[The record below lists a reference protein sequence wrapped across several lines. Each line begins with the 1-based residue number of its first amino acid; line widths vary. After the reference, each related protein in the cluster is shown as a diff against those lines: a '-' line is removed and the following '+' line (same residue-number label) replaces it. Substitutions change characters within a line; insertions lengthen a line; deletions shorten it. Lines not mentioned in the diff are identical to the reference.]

1 MAYNLKNIVGYA
13 PDAAAAA
20 WSLANANSQS
30 ESDSYMGP
38 AYSQSQTT
46 ADNIIKYFRDNPLP
60 ARAADESTGDAQ
72 TSAEATRE
80 ALVFAMREA
89 GYNPSNTIDQNGDPS
104 MLWINRF
111 RSGGYPLTLSSD
123 GQWFAPYGRPTN
135 PGAMVNT
142 AGSGLGFG
150 DYIPAII
157 ALAATAGMGGY
168 LPGTE
173 SLVGAGAAG
182 AGAAGAGD
190 AILPGALQGT
200 GGLAG
205 VAAGG
210 AEAAAAT
217 SLTSSLPSISSLAQK
232 AAVNAALQY
241 AQTGTVDVGKLA
253 TSLVTGAV
261 GSAVGGVVG
270 SGIDNKLLSAIA
282 SGAASGAT
290 SAALSGGDIT
300 QGALTSALA
309 SGAGYTTQSGG
320 GTPTPDTPTATAT
333 AGGNG
338 AFVGG
343 YEDMTTVPT
352 TPTNVAGNVVDTAYG
367 VNPRPGAS
375 GDPYQGLN
383 YSEADIEALNNGTY
397 SGPEQQPVNAFPD
410 TQPINYGMTPTSTPA
425 GGLTPTGGG
434 VGLTQTAPSGAAIT
448 GGIAGGVSTPSVG
461 GIEGSGT
468 SVFDTF
474 LDKLSTNPI
483 QTAIKAA
490 QVVSGI
496 ASGVNAMNA
505 PISPTDAQKMADPFA
520 SSRQQYIDKLNAL
533 MSNPSLVMSQPGY
546 QFALQQ
552 GMQGLNRN
560 LSKSGMSTST
570 PGFPG
575 TPASGAAGIAQ
586 QTYGQNFALK
596 SYNDYVT
603 QLSGLAGATQ
613 RPSAGSDAYMGAQ
626 KAASDAANSGWK
638 SIDQAVG
645 GLSTLF
651 GKSPQAGSTVPTPPV
666 GGGAAA
672 GGTTVGGGNFSP
684 ASWNNPNW
692 FLNPA
697 PSGYVDTPTY
707 DYTDPGTDINYS
719 DYSMYGP

>member
-1 MAYNLKNIVGYA
+1 MAFDLKKIPGYA
-13 PDAAAAA
+13 FNPDQAA
-20 WSLANANSQS
+20 WNLAHPNSDPEV
-30 ESDSYMGP
+30 ESYHGP
-38 AYSQSQTT
+38 AYSQSSLT
-46 ADNIIKYFRDNPLP
+46 ADNIIKYFKDNPLP
-60 ARAADESTGDAQ
+60 ARGADESTGDAQ

-80 ALVFAMREA
+80 ALVSAMLQA

-111 RSGGYPLTLSSD
+111 RSGGYPLHMSSD
-123 GQWFAPYGRPTN
+123 GQWFAPYGTPTN
-135 PGAMVNT
+135 PGAMTNT

-150 DYIPAII
+150 DWIPAII
-157 ALAATAGMGGY
+157 AAAATAGMGGY

-173 SLVGAGAAG
+173 SLFGAGAAG
-182 AGAAGAGD
+182 AAGAAGD

-210 AEAAAAT
+210 AEAAAAS

-320 GTPTPDTPTATAT
+320 GTPTPDTPTATAS
-333 AGGNG
+333 AGGDG

-352 TPTNVAGNVVDTAYG
+352 TPTNVAGNVVDPAYG

-383 YSEADIEALNNGTY
+383 YSEADIAALNNGTY

-410 TQPINYGMTPTSTPA
+410 TQPINYGMTPTGTPA

-505 PISPTDAQKMADPFA
+505 PISPTDAQRMADPFA

-533 MSNPSLVMSQPGY
+533 MANPSLVMSQPGY

-552 GMQGLNRN
+552 GMQELNRN

-586 QTYGQNFALK
+586 QKYGQKYALK
-596 SYNDYVT
+596 SYDDYVN
-603 QLSGLAGATQ
+603 QLSGLSGATQ
-613 RPSAGSDAYMGAQ
+613 KPSAGSDAYMGAQ

-638 SIDQAVG
+638 SIDQGVG
-645 GLSTLF
+645 GLLSLF
-651 GKSPQAGSTVPTPPV
+651 GKSPQTGSTATAPPV
-666 GGGAAA
+666 GGGSAT
-672 GGTTVGGGNFSP
+672 GGTTATAGGNFSP
-684 ASWNNPNW
+684 AQWNDPNW

-707 DYTDPGTDINYS
+707 DYTNPGTDINYS

>member
-1 MAYNLKNIVGYA
+1 MSLDITKMAGYIPNA
-13 PDAAAAA
+13 DYAA
-20 WSLANANSQS
+20 WERAMVGSQS

-38 AYSQSQTT
+38 AYAQPKSFAESL
-46 ADNIIKYFRDNPLP
+46 IKYFQQHPE
-60 ARAADESTGDAQ
+60 AAYQADESDPK
-72 TSAEATRE
+72 TSAEATYD
-80 ALVFAMREA
+80 ALYSAMAQA
-89 GYNPSNTIDQNGDPS
+89 GYKPSNAPDPS
-104 MLWINRF
+104 NDPSIKWRDRLQG
-111 RSGGYPLTLSSD
+111 GGYPMYITSD
-123 GQWFAPYGRPTN
+123 DQWFGLHGTPTN
-135 PGAMVNT
+135 PGYLSNT
-142 AGSGLGFG
+142 AGTGGGFG
-150 DYIPAII
+150 NYIPAII

-173 SLVGAGAAG
+173 SLFGAGAAG
-182 AGAAGAGD
+182 AAGAAGD

-210 AEAAAAT
+210 AEAAAAS

-309 SGAGYTTQSGG
+309 SGAGYTTQSEG
-320 GTPTPDTPTATAT
+320 GTPDP
-333 AGGNG
+333 
-338 AFVGG
+338 
-343 YEDMTTVPT
+343 
-352 TPTNVAGNVVDTAYG
+352 AYG

-410 TQPINYGMTPTSTPA
+410 TQPINYGMTPTGTPA

-474 LDKLSTNPI
+474 LDNLSKNPV

-490 QVVSGI
+490 QIVSGI

-596 SYNDYVT
+596 SYNDYVN
-603 QLSGLAGATQ
+603 QLSGLSGATQ
-613 RPSAGSDAYMGAQ
+613 RPSAGSDAFMSAQ
-626 KAASDAANSGWK
+626 KAASEAANSGWK

-684 ASWNNPNW
+684 ATWNDPNW

-707 DYTDPGTDINYS
+707 DYTNPGTDINYS